1 MTVKTLHNHPI
12 FHSEERLVNLVRG
25 RECFVGLS
33 TYCTTYIISLLW
45 LSYCW
50 PAWCDLQ
57 GVCGY
62 SYMHCSTDWL
72 ARPEAVVLEILC
84 IWRAVHREAA
94 LWIQNWHWTNHDIF
108 LLYSTVLYSITR
120 IFPTV
125 VLNLRPLLVLK
136 IQMIKY
142 FTVFATL
149 KKRHKRTRAPH
160 RQLIIIYTYP
170 F

>member
-1 MTVKTLHNHPI
+1 MSLFALLETVIQTSWTKLNPIINYSLTVKTLHNHPI

-108 LLYSTVLYSITR
+108 LLYSTVLREFST
-120 IFPTV
+120 
-125 VLNLRPLLVLK
+125 
-136 IQMIKY
+136 
-142 FTVFATL
+142 
-149 KKRHKRTRAPH
+149 
-160 RQLIIIYTYP
+160 QLC
-170 F
+170 